1 MITKTNIA
9 YRYQFSIGDGIIQ
22 EKVLRKFMQGFMQV
36 HILYHA
42 KVEPFYG
49 SWMIGELKKH
59 GYDVSPGTLY
69 PVLHNMEATGLLE
82 KEERLVEGKVRKYY
96 AITEMGITVL
106 MQAKQVVFELFHE
119 MEEIL

>member
-1 MITKTNIA
+1 ME
-9 YRYQFSIGDGIIQ
+9 
-22 EKVLRKFMQGFMQV
+22 EKVLRKFMQGFMQI

-59 GYDVSPGTLY
+59 GYAISPGTLY
-69 PVLHNMEATGLLE
+69 PVLHTMEATGLLI
-82 KEERLVEGKVRKYY
+82 KEERLVKGKVRKYY
-96 AITEMGITVL
+96 AITDSGDDVL
-106 MQAKQVVFELFHE
+106 AESKKLVYELFNE

>member
-1 MITKTNIA
+1 M
-9 YRYQFSIGDGIIQ
+9 Q

-96 AITEMGITVL
+96 AITVTGITVL

>member
-1 MITKTNIA
+1 M
-9 YRYQFSIGDGIIQ
+9 Q

-49 SWMIGELKKH
+49 TWMIEELKKH
-59 GYDVSPGTLY
+59 GYDISPGTLY
-69 PVLHNMEATGLLE
+69 PVLHNMEASGLLL
-82 KEERLVEGKVRKYY
+82 KEDQLVKGKVRKYY
-96 AITEMGITVL
+96 AITDAGDLVL
-106 MQAKQVVFELFHE
+106 TEAKKVVYELFNE